1 MSDPRIKGPLETQ
14 VFQMLARIKTEL
26 DKRGITMN
34 RWSVAAGMDRN
45 YVRKILTR
53 KRPILIDTVDR
64 LIDAAWMISGYDVKA
79 RILLTI
85 KNNPINLEER

>member
-1 MSDPRIKGPLETQ
+1 MSDLRIRGPLENQ
-14 VFQMLARIKTEL
+14 VYQTLFRIKREL
-26 DKRGITMN
+26 ERRGVTMN

-45 YVRKILTR
+45 YVRKILKN

-85 KNNPINLEER
+85 QNNPINLEEA

>member
-1 MSDPRIKGPLETQ
+1 MSDPRIKGPLENQ
-14 VFQMLARIKTEL
+14 IYQMLERVRREL

-45 YVRKILTR
+45 YVRKILKHR
-53 KRPILIDTVDR
+53 RPILIDTVDR

-79 RILLTI
+79 RVVLTI
-85 KNNPINLEER
+85 HDNTINLEEA